1 MSKTK
6 ILLFAN
12 TGWYIYNYRRSLIKE
27 IRRSGAIVILVSP
40 HDEYVHQLQSEGF
53 TWYRLN
59 LTRRGMNP
67 FRELFS
73 LLQLISLYRRVR
85 PSLAHHFTIK
95 PILYGSIAARLAGVP
110 AVVNSITGLGY
121 VFLRAGWRGHML
133 RALLLPIFRV
143 ALGGER
149 TRSIFQ
155 NPQDRETFVMQGL
168 VREEN
173 ATLIRGSG
181 VDTDYFQP
189 TPEVDGPPVVVMA
202 SRMLWDK
209 GVEDLVAAARLLN
222 EWEVPG
228 SVTLVG
234 APDPGNPH
242 SISEDKL
249 LEWDR
254 EGVIRWLGHRD
265 DMTSIYAQSHLVV
278 LPTTYY
284 EGLPRSLLEG
294 AACGRPLVATDIP
307 GCREIVLDGENGF
320 LVPPHDP
327 KAIAEALRKLIVN
340 PELRREMGLKSR
352 SLVLEH
358 FSAKTINSQTIEVY
372 DALVGEH

>member
-1 MSKTK
+1 
-6 ILLFAN
+6 
-12 TGWYIYNYRRSLIKE
+12 
-27 IRRSGAIVILVSP
+27 
-40 HDEYVHQLQSEGF
+40 
-53 TWYRLN
+53 
-59 LTRRGMNP
+59 
-67 FRELFS
+67 
-73 LLQLISLYRRVR
+73 VR
-85 PSLAHHFTIK
+85 
-95 PILYGSIAARLAGVP
+95 
-110 AVVNSITGLGY
+110 
-121 VFLRAGWRGHML
+121 
-133 RALLLPIFRV
+133 
-143 ALGGER
+143 
-149 TRSIFQ
+149 
-155 NPQDRETFVMQGL
+155 QGL

-173 ATLIRGSG
+173 TSLIRGSG
-181 VDTDYFQP
+181 VDTDYFQS
-189 TPEVDGPPVVVMA
+189 TPEADGPPVVVMA

-228 SVTLVG
+228 AVTLVG

-294 AACGRPLVATDIP
+294 AACSRPLVATDIP

-327 KAIAEALRKLIVN
+327 KAIAEAIRKLIVN

-352 SLVLEH
+352 SIVLEH
-358 FSAKTINSQTIEVY
+358 FSAKNINSQTIEVY
-372 DALVGEH
+372 DALLGEH